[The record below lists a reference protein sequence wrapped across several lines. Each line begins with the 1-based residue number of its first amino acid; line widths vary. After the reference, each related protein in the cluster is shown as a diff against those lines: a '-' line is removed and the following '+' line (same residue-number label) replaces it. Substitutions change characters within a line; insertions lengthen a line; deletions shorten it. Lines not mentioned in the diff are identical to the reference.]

1 MNNAN
6 EYDNGLE
13 YPVEINEDPYGER
26 TVYNVEKVTFKNKR
40 KNEKIE
46 DINLFDEENEWF

>member
-1 MNNAN
+1 MNNSN

-13 YPVEINEDPYGER
+13 YPLEINEDPYGER